1 MDMSLGKAWEL
12 VLDREAW
19 RTAVHGVAK
28 SRTRQSDW
36 TELNTFSII
45 VETLVLYFIA
55 SEIFW
60 PQISFSWSVSRLFLT
75 AKVVRELPIILVGL
89 EKYEAFLF

>member
-1 MDMSLGKAWEL
+1 MDMSLDKAWEL

-19 RTAVHGVAK
+19 RSAVHGVAK
-28 SRTRQSDW
+28 SWTWQSDW
-36 TELNTFSII
+36 TELNTFNII

-75 AKVVRELPIILVGL
+75 AKVVRELPIILVRL